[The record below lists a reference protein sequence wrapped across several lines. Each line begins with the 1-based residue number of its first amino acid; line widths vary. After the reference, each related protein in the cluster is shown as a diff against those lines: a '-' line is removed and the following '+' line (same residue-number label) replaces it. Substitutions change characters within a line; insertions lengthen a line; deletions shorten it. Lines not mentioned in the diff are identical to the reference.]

1 MSWLDDRLND
11 APEALALRVRELAAG
26 SREPDRLA
34 HAGAAALDAAVS
46 IGSNRSAALD
56 LLAADALITLAL
68 FRVGT
73 SEPER
78 LEEFASGLRRECG
91 AE

>member
-1 MSWLDDRLND
+1 MSWLEERLGG
-11 APEALALRVRELAAG
+11 APETLAVRVRMLAADG
-26 SREPDRLA
+26 EDPATLA
-34 HAGAAALDAAVS
+34 DSGAAALDAAVS

-73 SEPER
+73 TDPGR
-78 LEEFASGLRRECG
+78 LEGFAAGLRREWG
-91 AE
+91 GR